1 MTQFILFIDDVG
13 AEFTKARV
21 TRRDVTAL
29 YEWKAIQFVPV
40 EVRPLEVTAEGGAGK
55 RAAGGFLLLGPVG
68 AAAGVLLGKGPKVVF
83 ELVLRDGTTRKGV
96 VHQRQYPVLR
106 RQVAAIQSY
115 KPGQLRKQFA
125 TVVAVLLL
133 VPLCIGLGL
142 VGSAVLLALIIGVT
156 AFVRHLRRS
165 DTEVTA

>member
-21 TRRDVTAL
+21 TRRDVTAI

-40 EVRPLEVTAEGGAGK
+40 EVRPLEVTAEAGAGK

-83 ELVLRDGTTRKGV
+83 EFVLRDGTTRKGV
-96 VHQRQYPVLR
+96 VHQRHYPALR
-106 RQVAAIQSY
+106 RQVAAVQTY
-115 KPGQLRKQFA
+115 TPGQLRKQLA
-125 TVVAVLLL
+125 TVVIVLLL

-142 VGSAVLLALIIGVT
+142 VGSAVLLALIVGVT
-156 AFVRHLRRS
+156 ALVRHLRRS
-165 DTEVTA
+165 DTEATA

>member
-13 AEFTKARV
+13 AEFTKVRV
-21 TRRDVTAL
+21 TRRDVTAF

-55 RAAGGFLLLGPVG
+55 RAAGGLLLLGPVG

-83 ELVLRDGTTRKGV
+83 ELVLRDGTTHKGV
-96 VHQRQYPVLR
+96 VHQRHYPALR
-106 RQVAAIQSY
+106 RQVTAIQSC
-115 KPGQLRKQFA
+115 KPGQLRKQLA
-125 TVVAVLLL
+125 TVLTVLLL
-133 VPLCIGLGL
+133 LPLCIGLGL

-156 AFVRHLRRS
+156 ALVRHLRRS